1 MPSSAKISKSFTN
14 SLSDQRTSS
23 VAELEVIPVK
33 LTDSTALR
41 RSFLPGSGGLPA
53 QGGVCLFVSVGH
65 PTLDAECLN
74 TTVVVVLG
82 MHRSGTS
89 SVAGT
94 LVRLG
99 GAAPK
104 HLMAPN
110 VDNEKGY
117 CESLVI
123 RDLNDAILAAGG
135 SDWKDWRKF
144 DLDRIVALKADALQ
158 GRAKTALAGEFGG
171 AGLAVMKDPR
181 MCRLMPFWRPVFD
194 DVKWSVRALLPIRSP
209 LEVGWSLGRRDRL
222 TPAYGCLLW
231 LRHVLDA
238 EAETRGMA
246 RAILDWPQFLGDS
259 RKALARANE
268 QLGVTWPYWGESALA
283 DIDRFVSADL
293 RRQRASEADLAAHA
307 AVNDL
312 VRRTYAAMLDL
323 VQDPGDSRTLRTL
336 DDLRAGFETASA
348 IFDCPM
354 REAKDEVR
362 EVRSQAAAEIARIQA
377 VAACAA
383 DGSRD
388 PTTPRSRFFLK
399 PRSKRALAL
408 LAVAEHL
415 EAIRK
420 SLFFNSAYYLETNP
434 DVRTAGMDPAFHY
447 LVHGGREGRDPGPFF
462 SSKAYLARYPDVAEA
477 GVNALLHYETR
488 GRGENRIVAG

>member
-1 MPSSAKISKSFTN
+1 
-14 SLSDQRTSS
+14 
-23 VAELEVIPVK
+23 
-33 LTDSTALR
+33 
-41 RSFLPGSGGLPA
+41 
-53 QGGVCLFVSVGH
+53 LFVSVGH

-117 CESLVI
+117 CESLVM

-283 DIDRFVSADL
+283 DIDQFVSADL

-312 VRRTYAAMLDL
+312 VRRTYAAMLEL

-434 DVRTAGMDPAFHY
+434 DVRTAGVDPAFHY
-447 LVHGGREGRDPGPFF
+447 LVYGGREGRDPGPFF

>member
-1 MPSSAKISKSFTN
+1 MPS
-14 SLSDQRTSS
+14 
-23 VAELEVIPVK
+23 
-33 LTDSTALR
+33 
-41 RSFLPGSGGLPA
+41 PGV
-53 QGGVCLFVSVGH
+53 VCLFVSVGH

-89 SVAGT
+89 SAAGT

-104 HLMAPN
+104 HLMAPSI
-110 VDNEKGY
+110 DNEKGY

-123 RDLNDAILAAGG
+123 KDLNDAVLAAGS

-144 DLDRIVALKADALQ
+144 ELDKIDALKADALQ
-158 GRAKTALAGEFGG
+158 ARAKAALADEFGDV
-171 AGLAVMKDPR
+171 GLAVMKDPR
-181 MCRLMPFWRPVFD
+181 MCRLMPFWRPVFEGA
-194 DVKWSVRALLPIRSP
+194 KWSVRVLLPIRSP
-209 LEVGWSLGRRDRL
+209 LEVGWSLGRRDGL
-222 TPAYGCLLW
+222 SPAYGCLLW

-259 RKALARANE
+259 RRALARANE

-293 RRQRASEADLAAHA
+293 RRQRASEADLGTHP

-323 VQDPGDSRTLRTL
+323 VRDPGDSHTLRRL
-336 DDLRAGFETASA
+336 DDLRVGFEIASA

-354 REAKDEVR
+354 REAKDEAR
-362 EVRSQAAAEIARIQA
+362 QVRSQAAAEIARVQA
-377 VAACAA
+377 TVACAA
-383 DGSRD
+383 DRSRNLARA
-388 PTTPRSRFFLK
+388 RSRFFWK
-399 PRSKRALAL
+399 PRSKQAAAL
-408 LAVAEHL
+408 LPDAKHL
-415 EAIRK
+415 EAIRR
-420 SLFFNSAYYLETNP
+420 SLFFNASYYLETNP
-434 DVRTAGMDPAFHY
+434 DVRAAGMDPAFHY

-462 SSKAYLARYPDVAEA
+462 SSKAYLARYPDVAQA
-477 GVNALLHYETR
+477 DVNALLHYETL
-488 GRGENRIVAG
+488 GRVENRTVAV